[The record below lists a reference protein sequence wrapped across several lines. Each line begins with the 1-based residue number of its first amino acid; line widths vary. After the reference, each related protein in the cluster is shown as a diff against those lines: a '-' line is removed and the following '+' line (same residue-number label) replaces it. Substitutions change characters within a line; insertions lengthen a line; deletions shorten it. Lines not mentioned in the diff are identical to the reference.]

1 MKHRFRSCLRYCLFS
16 LPLMICHSAVTATEL
31 MQWQRLPLP
40 VELHTGHERVIF
52 INRNVRVGYP
62 AELDGKLRI
71 QSSGGTVYLRASED
85 FPDSRLQLFDMDS
98 GELILLDVNASA
110 GGELEPL
117 ELRYDNTVWRN
128 DGDTP
133 RVADDDTPDA
143 AVQEKYN
150 APLPVVLT
158 RHASQMLYAPL
169 RTVEPVTGITQV
181 PVRLP
186 PIITTLLPSES
197 VTASP
202 LAAWRLG
209 DTTVTAIK
217 LQNQEKPHID
227 LDPRALQGQ
236 FLTAT
241 FQHGWLGAHGTPED
255 TTVVY
260 LVTDG
265 SADHAI
271 LPEPSAPDAKKE
283 VK

>member
-1 MKHRFRSCLRYCLFS
+1 MKLHLRSCLFS
-16 LPLMICHSAVTATEL
+16 LPLLLCNNIVVATEL

-52 INRNVRVGYP
+52 VNRNVRVGYP
-62 AELDGKLRI
+62 ADLDGKLRI

-98 GELILLDVNASA
+98 GELILLDVHART
-110 GGELEPL
+110 GDGLEPL
-117 ELRYDNTVWRN
+117 ELRYDDTVWRN
-128 DGDTP
+128 DGDTSDI
-133 RVADDDTPDA
+133 ADDGTPDA

-158 RHASQMLYAPL
+158 RHAAQMLYAPL
-169 RTVEPVTGITQV
+169 RTVEPVANIVQV

-186 PIITTLLPSES
+186 ASITTLLPGDP
-197 VTASP
+197 VTAKP

-209 DTTVTAIK
+209 EMTVTAIK
-217 LQNQEKPHID
+217 LQNRSANHID
-227 LDPRALQGQ
+227 LDPRALQGS
-236 FLTAT
+236 FVTAT
-241 FQHGWLGAHGTPED
+241 FQHGRLGAHGAPED

-260 LVTDG
+260 LVTEG

-271 LPEPSAPDAKKE
+271 VPEPAPVQDGAKK
-283 VK
+283 KGGK